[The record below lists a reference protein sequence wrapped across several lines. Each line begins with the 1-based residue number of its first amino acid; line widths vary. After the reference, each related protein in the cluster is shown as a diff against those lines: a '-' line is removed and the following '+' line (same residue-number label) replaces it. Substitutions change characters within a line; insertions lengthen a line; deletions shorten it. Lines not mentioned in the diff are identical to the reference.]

1 MWCGSDCRD
10 LVFHAIEP
18 LDKMGKLRC
27 GIALHVLDLTR
38 KFGDHAALRGVH
50 SLDAGFEKA
59 DVLGHFLRRAEH
71 LGTLHALLRHDSPD
85 EPRLH
90 DVKRQL
96 ATGKIRRRHP
106 YVLET
111 GASAL
116 DAVTHCVMLLED
128 DPLYNAGRGASRRNS
143 DPA

>member
-38 KFGDHAALRGVH
+38 KFGDR
-50 SLDAGFEKA
+50 AGFGLHRIETRLQAFERGDVGFENA
-59 DVLGHFLRRAEH
+59 DVLVHFLRRAEH

-106 YVLET
+106 YET
-111 GASAL
+111 K
-116 DAVTHCVMLLED
+116 
-128 DPLYNAGRGASRRNS
+128 
-143 DPA
+143 